1 MRAAAIFC
9 ILCLNLR
16 WKITLPRIT
25 PETAAGHSNSKSSLI
40 FAIKSPWSI
49 KLHVSMVI
57 YGMLFGVF
65 ATAIKKI
72 YLAGW
77 RGGFGGDGY
86 LSVI

>member
-1 MRAAAIFC
+1 MHAATIFC

-16 WKITLPRIT
+16 WKITLPRIA

-40 FAIKSPWSI
+40 LAIKPLRSVE
-49 KLHVSMVI
+49 LHVSMVI
-57 YGMLFGVF
+57 YSVVLGAF

-72 YLAGW
+72 YSAGW